1 MNAKWLI
8 DEGVSPSHILT
19 ETASWEVLIPFP
31 SQSPLSFPLLRVI
44 DLPLIC
50 ILQPHFYHHSY
61 LFSFFNS
68 LFHFHLILHPTSD
81 SLLNLVSSRPLA
93 TLISRASCTSITSGH
108 RALR

>member
-1 MNAKWLI
+1 MCAGDDRGFEVDEASMNAKWLI

-31 SQSPLSFPLLRVI
+31 SQSPLSFPLLRML

-61 LFSFFNS
+61 LFSFVIPFS
-68 LFHFHLILHPTSD
+68 ISISSCIP
-81 SLLNLVSSRPLA
+81 LLTV
-93 TLISRASCTSITSGH
+93 C
-108 RALR
+108 